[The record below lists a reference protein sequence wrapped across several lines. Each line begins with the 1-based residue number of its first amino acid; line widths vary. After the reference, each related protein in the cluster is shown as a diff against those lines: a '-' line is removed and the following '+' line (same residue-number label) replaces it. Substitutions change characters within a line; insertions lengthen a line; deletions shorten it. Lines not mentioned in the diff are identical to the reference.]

1 MHSENLN
8 DAFARCLELLDEPA
22 AADPRAD
29 FAARFT
35 SELERLEQGGAT
47 IRATEADGLLSA
59 LGAAQVGQWDL
70 ALAFL
75 DAARRSPA
83 GARRPA
89 PSPGT
94 LRQRFHF
101 VMATGA
107 EPAHAR

>member
-29 FAARFT
+29 FAARFAA
-35 SELERLEQGGAT
+35 ELQRLEKGGAT

-89 PSPGT
+89 PSLGT

-107 EPAHAR
+107 EAARAR